1 MFRLNKSALMFKFS
15 QFLGHLSE
23 NDLLNKQLNQITDLE
38 DGFNWMA
45 PINMSPINDIPS
57 INKGFTARSNP
68 HTGLCFHN
76 PYFHFHSR
84 HFGPSVVTNKMELD
98 KYFRFI

>member
-1 MFRLNKSALMFKFS
+1 MFKFS
-15 QFLGHLSE
+15 QCSGHLSE

-45 PINMSPINDIPS
+45 PINMNPIDDKPTIG
-57 INKGFTARSNP
+57 KGFTARSSP
-68 HTGLCFHN
+68 HTGLCFTN